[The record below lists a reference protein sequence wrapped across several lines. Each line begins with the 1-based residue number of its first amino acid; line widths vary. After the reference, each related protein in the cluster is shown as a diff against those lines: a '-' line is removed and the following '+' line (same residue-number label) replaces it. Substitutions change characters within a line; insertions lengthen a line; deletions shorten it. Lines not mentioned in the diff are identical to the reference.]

1 MSETPLEQRQ
11 RLERKRMTIYTDELI
26 KCLECSLRFT
36 RVGSHVVQVHGYES
50 AKEYRKNH
58 GINWKTGKETTVQ
71 SHRDVMS
78 KKTRENKTIKNLQN
92 GASTRF
98 VKGGNHGKIVSEYW
112 KIKRE
117 SKISAN
123 K

>member
-98 VKGGNHGKIVSEYW
+98 VKGGNHRKIVSEYW